1 MSQTGD
7 GIKVHLYVLAQ
18 LCFFKKHISPDGY
31 LNKSPTEEDD
41 NQTKPSRQVTSLQ
54 GTVLETGFVIQHR
67 YVFFLKRNN
76 LGLYFIHRSRSLLY
90 CLE

>member
-31 LNKSPTEEDD
+31 LNESPTEEDD
-41 NQTKPSRQVTSLQ
+41 NQTKPSRQVTSL
-54 GTVLETGFVIQHR
+54 
-67 YVFFLKRNN
+67 
-76 LGLYFIHRSRSLLY
+76 
-90 CLE
+90 